1 MGRLTELRWGT
12 DRTVSK
18 GAQPWKPVG
27 AQLNRS
33 TLVEL
38 FFDLAFVLVLTQLS
52 RYLEQHLTWFG
63 WAQTVVLTSA
73 VWWVWTMVT
82 WICDVYATTDP
93 RMQVLITV
101 LTFGVIAMAVAIP
114 NTFGR
119 HGLIFA
125 GAYVSIQLARN
136 TALLLAGL
144 RTATTRLPLRMVLWT
159 LATAPL
165 WILGGALHNSSQTVL
180 WVVAIAIDCT
190 GAFVGWPAPRL
201 GRLHPDQWEA
211 SGEHLAERYRQI
223 LLISIGD
230 AILTMGAAWIDT
242 PATPLRGAAL
252 AVAFLYIVL
261 LWQAYFRV
269 AGEQLAEMISRS
281 RHKGVVAE
289 LSIACHLIMILGMVV
304 SALAIDIIIRHPLA
318 HPRGYWAAVVILGPA
333 LFLFGRILF
342 GFLVLGRLSP
352 SRMIAL
358 IGLLAIIPLGVVLAP
373 IFRALLV
380 TAILS
385 IVQAPRITK
394 RAARMIHEPVLENE

>member
-1 MGRLTELRWGT
+1 VRKS
-12 DRTVSK
+12 TV
-18 GAQPWKPVG
+18 PWRPVG

-33 TLVEL
+33 TVVEL

-73 VWWVWTMVT
+73 IWWVWTMVT
-82 WICDVYATTDP
+82 WICDVYATSDP
-93 RMQVLITV
+93 RMQLLITV

-114 NTFGR
+114 TAFGR
-119 HGLIFA
+119 HGMIF
-125 GAYVSIQLARN
+125 GDTYVGILLARN
-136 TALLLAGL
+136 TALLFAG
-144 RTATTRLPLRMVLWT
+144 RTTATTRLPLRMVLWT

-165 WILGGALHNSSQTVL
+165 WILGGGLHNSSQLVL
-180 WVVAIAIDCT
+180 WAVAIAIDSSS
-190 GAFVGWPAPRL
+190 AFVGWPVPGL
-201 GRLHPDQWEA
+201 GRLYPEEWEA

-242 PATPLRGAAL
+242 PATPLRGASLAL
-252 AVAFLYIVL
+252 AFLYIVL

-281 RHKGVVAE
+281 RHKGAAAE
-289 LSIACHLIMILGMVV
+289 LSIACHLVMILGMVV
-304 SALAIDIIIRHPLA
+304 SAVAIDIIIRDPLA
-318 HPRGYWAAVVILGPA
+318 QPRGYWAAVVILGPA
-333 LFLFGRILF
+333 LFMFGRILF

-352 SRMIAL
+352 SRVIAFM
-358 IGLLAIIPLGVVLAP
+358 GLLAILPLGVVLAP
-373 IFRALLV
+373 IFRAILV
-380 TAILS
+380 TAVLS

-394 RAARMIHEPVLENE
+394 RMARWIHEPVLEDE